1 MNITSK
7 AIKKFQEGGQMEQTT
22 PQEAPQQAQGAG
34 QDPIMQMAQLFAQ
47 GLQNQDCN
55 MLAQGAQMF
64 LQLLQSQSQGA
75 APAPQGEPAYR
86 KGGILVQ
93 RV

>member
-7 AIKKFQEGGQMEQTT
+7 AIKKFQEGGQMDQAAQ
-22 PQEAPQQAQGAG
+22 QEAPQQQGAG

-75 APAPQGEPAYR
+75 APAPQGEPVYR
-86 KGGILVQ
+86 KGGILVK

>member
-7 AIKKFQEGGQMEQTT
+7 AIKKFQEGGQMNQAA
-22 PQEAPQQAQGAG
+22 PQEAPQQQGAG

-75 APAPQGEPAYR
+75 TPAPQGEPVYR
-86 KGGILVQ
+86 KGGILVK